1 MFPDVGGIPTQ
12 AMQYL
17 FACVQRSEPGEWI
30 ERPDQVM
37 PIDDRQRR
45 RAIRRLESF
54 GLLQHRRVSRR
65 IVVQFDGGNQT
76 APLVQVQ
83 VQPAARALYDAWRS
97 TC

>member
-1 MFPDVGGIPTQ
+1 MPADVGGIPTQ

-17 FACVQRSEPGEWI
+17 FACVEGSDPGEWI
-30 ERPDQVM
+30 ERPDRAM
-37 PIDDRQRR
+37 MIDERQRR

-54 GLLQHRRVSRR
+54 GLLQRRKVSRR
-65 IVVQFDGGNQT
+65 IVVAFDKGNQT

>member
-1 MFPDVGGIPTQ
+1 MCPDVGGIPTQ

-17 FACVQRSEPGEWI
+17 FCCVQRSEPGEWI

-54 GLLQHRRVSRR
+54 GLLQRRKVSRR
-65 IVVQFDGGNQT
+65 IVVQFDRGNQT

-83 VQPAARALYDAWRS
+83 VQPAARALFGAWRS